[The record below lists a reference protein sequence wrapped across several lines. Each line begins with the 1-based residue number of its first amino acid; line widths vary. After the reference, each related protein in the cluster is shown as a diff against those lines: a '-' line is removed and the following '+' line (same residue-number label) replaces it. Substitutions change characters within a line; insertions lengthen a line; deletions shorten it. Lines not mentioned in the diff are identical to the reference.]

1 MQENEINFGKYYDRI
16 IEELKKNEERGE
28 KYFDTL
34 DMLLGTILLNNDLTE
49 LDKVACLRNI
59 VYSNGSLNIEKLE
72 EIDKELGYEKYYEES
87 CK

>member
-1 MQENEINFGKYYDRI
+1 LQENEINFSEYYDRI
-16 IEELKKNEERGE
+16 IKELKKNEERDE

-59 VYSNGSLNIEKLE
+59 VYSNGSLDE
-72 EIDKELGYEKYYEES
+72 ETLTNIDKELGYEKYYEES
-87 CK
+87 CE